1 MAEEARSKFHRMDE
15 GTVEDWMIIGHSH
28 MEFTGG
34 TAKRV
39 LRHLELL
46 DGDYGGFA
54 VDRLKH
60 SLQTATLAM
69 RDGRDEEYVVCALL
83 HDIGDTLAPTNHPSI
98 AAGLLKPWVSEQNH
112 WIVEHHGIFQGYYF
126 WHFLGGDRND
136 RDRFLEHPFY
146 DSCAEFCE
154 LYDQRAFDP
163 KGETLPLQEFAPM
176 VERVFAEG
184 QPAIAAAS

>member
-1 MAEEARSKFHRMDE
+1 MAEEARAKFHRMDE

-146 DSCAEFCE
+146 DSCAEFCD

-163 KGETLPLQEFAPM
+163 IGETLPLQQFAPM